1 MIDKIAQILCELISI
16 ESISA
21 NSNLDIIAYIEKI
34 LASSGVSARCVLSSD
49 GRKASLLATIGP
61 ADRPGLVLSAHT
73 DVVPVEGQAWT
84 VPPFAGV
91 IRDQRI
97 YGRGATDMKGFL
109 AVVLAN
115 VPRLKEV
122 ASVAPVHLA
131 FSYDEEVGC
140 RGAPDLVRV
149 LMQSVAPPA
158 LAIVGEPTTM
168 RVVRAHKGKVARRL
182 TVTGRTGHSAMPH
195 RAVDAA
201 VAIAHKLR
209 GLANEEIAR
218 GGDAAFDPPFT
229 TIHVGSLHGGSM
241 VNLVPERAVLEY
253 EIRTMPGRDAGEI
266 LARIDELV
274 ARECDRPCQCSG
286 SRHRF
291 RRAVGLSRP
300 RHRGR
305 CISDASGRTVGKGYT
320 ARHDGGIR
328 HRGRSL
334 RGSRNSDAGLRTRR
348 YGARAQG
355 RRVDRLR
362 RTRGCECDDEQPGG
376 SAPPSKRRLDA
387 GMMIGLAA
395 MTPVCGEINEHDRRG
410 GEGA

>member
-21 NSNLDIIAYIEKI
+21 NSNLDIIACIEKI

-49 GRKASLLATIGP
+49 GRKASLLATIGT

-149 LMQSVAPPA
+149 LMQSVALPA

-168 RVVRAHKGKVARRL
+168 RVVRAHKGKVTRRL
-182 TVTGRTGHSAMPH
+182 IVTGRTGHSAMPH
-195 RAVDAA
+195 RAVNAVDAA

-274 ARECDRPCQCSG
+274 ARECDRL
-286 SRHRF
+286 
-291 RRAVGLSRP
+291 RASAAEADIVSEELSAYPGLDTAA
-300 RHRGR
+300 
-305 CISDASGRTVGKGYT
+305 DASATRLVARLAKDTQPATTVAFGT
-320 ARHDGGIR
+320 E
-328 HRGRSL
+328 
-334 RGSRNSDAGLRTRR
+334 AGLYAAAGIPTLVC
-348 YGARAQG
+348 GPGDMARGHKADEWIG
-355 RRVDRLR
+355 FDELAAASAMMDRLADLLR
-362 RTRGCECDDEQPGG
+362 QASEDWMRE
-376 SAPPSKRRLDA
+376 
-387 GMMIGLAA
+387 
-395 MTPVCGEINEHDRRG
+395 
-410 GEGA
+410 

>member
-1 MIDKIAQILCELISI
+1 MINKIAQILCELISI
-16 ESISA
+16 ESISE

-84 VPPFAGV
+84 MPPFAGV

-158 LAIVGEPTTM
+158 LAIVGDGEKTAIAVALRAEVLPL
-168 RVVRAHKGKVARRL
+168 VASSAVRPPIWRQLPLSDAPQAHRILEANENIGKVL
-182 TVTGRTGHSAMPH
+182 LLP
-195 RAVDAA
+195 
-201 VAIAHKLR
+201 
-209 GLANEEIAR
+209 
-218 GGDAAFDPPFT
+218 
-229 TIHVGSLHGGSM
+229 
-241 VNLVPERAVLEY
+241 
-253 EIRTMPGRDAGEI
+253 AG
-266 LARIDELV
+266 AT
-274 ARECDRPCQCSG
+274 S
-286 SRHRF
+286 
-291 RRAVGLSRP
+291 
-300 RHRGR
+300 
-305 CISDASGRTVGKGYT
+305 
-320 ARHDGGIR
+320 
-328 HRGRSL
+328 
-334 RGSRNSDAGLRTRR
+334 
-348 YGARAQG
+348 
-355 RRVDRLR
+355 
-362 RTRGCECDDEQPGG
+362 
-376 SAPPSKRRLDA
+376 
-387 GMMIGLAA
+387 
-395 MTPVCGEINEHDRRG
+395 
-410 GEGA
+410 

>member
-1 MIDKIAQILCELISI
+1 MIEKIAQILSDLISI

-21 NSNLDIIAYIEKI
+21 NSNLDIIAYIERL
-34 LASSGVSARCVLSSD
+34 LASSGVSARRVPSSD

-91 IRDQRI
+91 IRDQRV

-109 AVVLAN
+109 AVVLAA
-115 VPRLKEV
+115 VPRLKQ
-122 ASVAPVHLA
+122 AALAAPVHLA

-140 RGAPDLVRV
+140 RAAPDLVSA

-158 LAIVGEPTTM
+158 LAIIGEPTTM
-168 RVVRAHKGKVARRL
+168 RVVRAHKGKMARRL

-195 RAVDAA
+195 RAANAVDAA
-201 VAIAHKLR
+201 VAIAYGLR

-229 TIHVGSLHGGSM
+229 TIHVGSLHGGTM

-266 LARIDELV
+266 LARIDQLV
-274 ARECDRPCQCSG
+274 ARE
-286 SRHRF
+286 H
-291 RRAVGLSRP
+291 
-300 RHRGR
+300 
-305 CISDASGRTVGKGYT
+305 
-320 ARHDGGIR
+320 
-328 HRGRSL
+328 
-334 RGSRNSDAGLRTRR
+334 
-348 YGARAQG
+348 
-355 RRVDRLR
+355 DRLR
-362 RTRGCECDDEQPGG
+362 ASAAAAGIVSEHLSAYPG
-376 SAPPSKRRLDA
+376 LDA
-387 GMMIGLAA
+387 GADAPATRLVARLAKDTQPATTVAFGTEAGLYAEAGIPTLVCGPGDMARGHKADEWIGFDELAA
-395 MTPVCGEINEHDRRG
+395 ASAMMDRLAVLLRRPS
-410 GEGA
+410 EGWMRE